1 MGNTVGLLI
10 NVVHFKGLWENQFD
24 SSKTVQG
31 LFHAPIP
38 NDDKAAQEE
47 KSTTKT
53 IIQTEPKKG
62 KFMTALRKMEVATN
76 VNYLGGASV
85 LKLDYKDKQFCA
97 LLFLPRDDDNG
108 NNHHNKYYYDYDD
121 EKKKEKSVLLPQL
134 PLPSPS
140 PSPIALPLPS
150 QAMKQK
156 EEKSVSL
163 SSQAMKDIV
172 DGLKNQKTF
181 DRIINDLTVDRVDL
195 SLPRLKVEYG
205 TLSLKSE
212 LQSLGMSAAFDKNKK
227 KLFT

>member
-1 MGNTVGLLI
+1 MG
-10 NVVHFKGLWENQFD
+10 
-24 SSKTVQG
+24 
-31 LFHAPIP
+31 
-38 NDDKAAQEE
+38 EE

-121 EKKKEKSVLLPQL
+121 KENKETSVLLPL
-134 PLPSPS
+134 P
-140 PSPIALPLPS
+140 LPLPS

-172 DGLKNQKTF
+172 DGLKNQRTF
-181 DRIINDLTVDRVDL
+181 DRIISDLTVDRVDL
-195 SLPRLKVEYG
+195 SLPRFKVEYG
-205 TLSLKSE
+205 TVSLTSK
-212 LQSLGMSAAFDKNKK
+212 LQRLGMSAAFGDGTDKK
-227 KLFT
+227 KLFTPMSDDPDIHIDDVFHKAVMEVTEEGTVAAAATAVPSICSVPPPPIRMKF